1 MVSLI
6 PNIYFKSLCIER
18 SFGNPRFVLYFGTM
32 WSVLLAGLGLG
43 LFLSVA
49 VGPALFAILRY
60 SLQFGWRAGL
70 SFVAGVSLSDILYV
84 SLANAASGW
93 LGSLMAHGRE
103 IGLSGAVLL
112 MGMGAYGLFKK
123 IRVTRNRTDDARVS
137 SRDYW
142 KILGSGFLMNTF
154 NPGVVLTWITAAAAV
169 SNFRQ
174 DAPGQGYAVIFF
186 GSCLGLVLGFD
197 ILKVFLAQA
206 IRRRLTP
213 RKIVYLNRIS
223 ALCILVIGLFLFV
236 RSLFGITLGGY

>member
-1 MVSLI
+1 
-6 PNIYFKSLCIER
+6 
-18 SFGNPRFVLYFGTM
+18 M
-32 WSVLLAGLGLG
+32 WGVLLSGLGLG

-70 SFVAGVSLSDILYV
+70 SFVMGISLSDILYV
-84 SLANAASGW
+84 CLANAASGW
-93 LGSLMAHGRE
+93 LGGLMAHERE
-103 IGLSGAVLL
+103 IGLAGAALL

-123 IRVTRNRTDDARVS
+123 IRVTRNRTDDANVRQ
-137 SRDYW
+137 RDYI

-169 SNFRQ
+169 SNFRA
-174 DAPGQGYAVIFF
+174 DMPGHTLVFF
-186 GSCLGLVLGFD
+186 GSCLGLVLSFD

-223 ALCILVIGLFLFV
+223 ALSIFIIGLFLLI